1 MARQRVFWAVSLG
14 AIALVLLLAGGLTA
28 LSNVVT
34 TTGLPF
40 LIVLAFMCY
49 SLFEGLRSDHEAVST
64 GPEAAER
71 SAGRARPASGATA
84 PAASGAGQ
92 PVTAEDRLQQQA
104 RRGDPR

>member
-1 MARQRVFWAVSLG
+1 MARQRIFWAVSLG

-40 LIVLAFMCY
+40 LTILAFMCY
-49 SLFEGLRSDHEAVST
+49 SLWQGLRSDHEVMSMD
-64 GPEAAER
+64 PKAARR
-71 SAGRARPASGATA
+71 SSGQRTPVNEATA

-92 PVTAEDRLQQQA
+92 SVTAKGRQRQ
-104 RRGDPR
+104 